1 MSIIVLTLFL
11 DSLGFGILIPIVP
24 LLFADATSPFYM
36 LSGAVSVQTG
46 YILLGLLTAIFP
58 LMQLFSTAI
67 LGQLSDKYGRRPVLL
82 YTLFVTSISYALF
95 AVGIALKNI
104 PLLFIS
110 RALAGISSGNMSVAQ
125 ASIADL
131 TKPEDRAKNFGLM
144 GAAFGIGF
152 ILGPFIGG
160 KLSDPTVLPF
170 LNPTI
175 PFVFAALLSFA
186 NALSVKSFFNE
197 TNKFI
202 KIEKVLAWGKA
213 IQNIRKA
220 FNLKHVRFLFL
231 TNFLFMSGF
240 TFFVTFFSVYLIDK
254 FHFNQGGIGDFF
266 AFIGLWIVFTQGFLV
281 RKVAKYFNEY
291 QVLRFTI
298 IADGFFI
305 GLMYFAPHAWVLY
318 FINPFIA
325 ICNGLSFANMAGLIS
340 RSVDQKIQGEV
351 LGINGSVQ
359 ALAQLIPPVLSG
371 VLAAILAPEI
381 PLLVAAGLIIFS
393 GILFNV
399 FYKPTKTPEHIPSY

>member
-1 MSIIVLTLFL
+1 MKKIFQHQMSIIVLTLFL

-24 LLFADATSPFYM
+24 LLFADAASPYYM
-36 LSGAVSVQTG
+36 LGPAVSVQTG

-67 LGQLSDKYGRRPVLL
+67 LGQFSDKYGRRPILL
-82 YTLFVTSISYALF
+82 YTLFVTAVSYALF
-95 AVGIALKNI
+95 AVGIALRNI

-125 ASIADL
+125 ASIADI

-160 KLSDPTVLPF
+160 KLSDPTLLPF

-175 PFVFAALLSFA
+175 PFMFAALLSFD

-202 KIEKVLAWGKA
+202 KTEKVMAWGKA
-213 IQNIRKA
+213 IQDIQKA

-266 AFIGLWIVFTQGFLV
+266 AFSGLWIVFTQGFLV

-298 IADGFFI
+298 IADGVFI
-305 GLMYFAPHAWVLY
+305 GLMYFAPQAWVLY

-340 RSVDQKIQGEV
+340 RSV
-351 LGINGSVQ
+351 
-359 ALAQLIPPVLSG
+359 
-371 VLAAILAPEI
+371 
-381 PLLVAAGLIIFS
+381 
-393 GILFNV
+393 
-399 FYKPTKTPEHIPSY
+399 